1 MNTRWWMASGLALL
15 LALGVA
21 EAGDAQGWRGMGR
34 VGGTVVDEDGKP
46 IEGVIVKAMLPSAD
60 NQGPEEQSN
69 RRGEWAI
76 GGITRGTWA
85 LDFIKA
91 GYETKSISVS
101 ISEFQRIPPMQIV
114 LTKAAPVV
122 DPSEVIKQKL
132 VEAAGLM
139 DAKQF
144 ADARAIYE
152 GLSAQYPDVTQFEPL
167 IARTYYGEGNRT
179 KALEHLRS
187 AAVRDPDNVEVKL
200 LLGNMLVEEGKVEE
214 GRQLL
219 ESVDKSEVGDPVIY
233 LNVGIEM
240 INQGRHADAVTWFD
254 KAIARFPEHPDAY
267 YYRGISKLSLG
278 SPADAK
284 ADLEKFVSLAPATAP
299 ELATAKKILESIK

>member
-1 MNTRWWMASGLALL
+1 MRLL
-15 LALGVA
+15 LG
-21 EAGDAQGWRGMGR
+21 
-34 VGGTVVDEDGKP
+34 
-46 IEGVIVKAMLPSAD
+46 
-60 NQGPEEQSN
+60 
-69 RRGEWAI
+69 
-76 GGITRGTWA
+76 
-85 LDFIKA
+85 
-91 GYETKSISVS
+91 
-101 ISEFQRIPPMQIV
+101 
-114 LTKAAPVV
+114 
-122 DPSEVIKQKL
+122 
-132 VEAAGLM
+132 AGL
-139 DAKQF
+139 DRNTF
-144 ADARAIYE
+144 
-152 GLSAQYPDVTQFEPL
+152 TN
-167 IARTYYGEGNRT
+167 YGEGNRA

>member
-1 MNTRWWMASGLALL
+1 MKTRWWMAAGLGLL
-15 LALGVA
+15 LALSVA
-21 EAGDAQGWRGMGR
+21 DAGYAQGWRGMGR
-34 VGGTVVDEDGKP
+34 VAGTVVDEDGKP
-46 IEGVIVKAMLPSAD
+46 IEGVTVKATLPSAD
-60 NQGPEEQSN
+60 NQGPEETSN

-76 GGITRGTWA
+76 GGIARGNWA
-85 LDFIKA
+85 LDFIKE

-101 ISEFQRIPPMQIV
+101 ISEYQRIPPIQIV

-122 DPSEVIKQKL
+122 DPNEVIKQKL

-139 DAKQF
+139 NARQF

-152 GLSAQYPDVTQFEPL
+152 DLSAQYPAVTQFEPL
-167 IARTYYGEGNRT
+167 IARTYYGEGNRA
-179 KALEHLRS
+179 KAIEHLRS
-187 AAVRDPDNVEVKL
+187 AAARDPDNVEVTL

-214 GRQLL
+214 GRQFL

-254 KAIARFPEHPDAY
+254 KAIARFPDHPDAY

-278 SPADAK
+278 NPADAK
-284 ADLEKFVSLAPATAP
+284 VDLEKFVSLAQPDAP
-299 ELATAKKILESIK
+299 ELVTARKILESIK